1 MDLAVRILFL
11 ISASFAML
19 EIIVFYGCKCKGN
32 DIEVQKLTRTP
43 KVKRVTF
50 FKLGVFSVLACAVA
64 ICVGIFAF
72 KTQNC
77 LPD

>member
-1 MDLAVRILFL
+1 L
-11 ISASFAML
+11 ISASFTLL
-19 EIIVFYGCKCKGN
+19 EIIVFYVCKCKGN
-32 DIEVQKLTRTP
+32 NIELEKLTATP
-43 KVKRVTF
+43 NVKRVTL
-50 FKLGVFSVLACAVA
+50 FKLGVFSVLACVVA